1 MNVEQIE
8 KILKDATGDPTSGPV
23 AEWIPAMAE
32 AVAHA
37 LAPAPA
43 TDEKRIVKASE
54 TR

>member
-8 KILKDATGDPTSGPV
+8 KILKDATGDPTSGAV
-23 AEWIPAMAE
+23 AEWIPAMAQ

-37 LAPAPA
+37 LAPAPV